1 MNGILFI
8 IFGIFLIL
16 LVYACYPWIQ
26 WKIKPFLTKTN
37 TEIVPLDEC
46 SQNTIPSEKSW
57 AFIDFF
63 KKFVLY
69 ISQPILHGF
78 FETFGI

>member
-1 MNGILFI
+1 MDGLLFVI
-8 IFGIFLIL
+8 IGIFIIL

-26 WKIKPFLTKTN
+26 WRIQPFLTKSAPDI
-37 TEIVPLDEC
+37 EIVPLDEC

-78 FETFGI
+78 F